1 MKLGVFGGTF
11 NPIHN
16 GHLINARFIKN
27 RYSLDKILFIPSKYP
42 VHKNLE
48 GNISTSDRLEMIKLA
63 VSGESG
69 FDVSNIEIDR
79 EEKSFTIITVRQL
92 LDSYPDA
99 EISLIIGGDA
109 FNEIDTW
116 KDYGE
121 LINLV
126 TLIVMR
132 RDGSIKFKKTI
143 LKKIKNIIFADN
155 PIVRISSSEIRE
167 KIKKGLPIN
176 NLLPLSVEKYILDK
190 ELYRN

>member
-48 GNISTSDRLEMIKLA
+48 GNISTGDRLEMIKLA
-63 VSGESG
+63 VRGDRG

-79 EEKSFTIITVRQL
+79 EEKSFTIITIRQL
-92 LDSYPDA
+92 LDLYRDA
-99 EISLIIGGDA
+99 EIYLIVGEDA

-121 LINLV
+121 LIKLV

-132 RDGSIKFKKTI
+132 RNRSIKLKKSV
-143 LKKIKNIIFADN
+143 LKKIKNIILADN
-155 PIVRISSSEIRE
+155 PVVQISSSEVRE
-167 KIKKGLPIN
+167 KIKKGLPVN
-176 NLLPLSVEKYILDK
+176 NLLPQGIEKYILDK